1 MRMKAIVY
9 SHMKKV
15 RIHMHS
21 VRIHRNH
28 VRVHTEDCAYTHEAI
43 CGYTGNPVRIHTFRK
58 CVYTHATHAA
68 SAYTRS
74 KDVCIR
80 IF

>member
-9 SHMKKV
+9 SHIKKV

-28 VRVHTEDCAYTHEAI
+28 VRVHTEDFACTHEAI
-43 CGYTGNPVRIHTFRK
+43 CGYT
-58 CVYTHATHAA
+58 
-68 SAYTRS
+68 
-74 KDVCIR
+74 
-80 IF
+80 